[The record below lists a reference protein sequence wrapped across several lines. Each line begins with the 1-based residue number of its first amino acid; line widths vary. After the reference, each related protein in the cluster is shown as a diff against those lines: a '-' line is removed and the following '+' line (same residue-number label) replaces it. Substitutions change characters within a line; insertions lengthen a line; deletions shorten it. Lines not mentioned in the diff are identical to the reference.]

1 MDATPE
7 PALRERL
14 TAIVGAGGLLTGSAD
29 MAPYLVDERKRY
41 RGAAQAVVRPSTTD
55 EVARVV
61 ALCAEGKI
69 PIVPQGG
76 NTGLCGA
83 ATPDSSGR
91 ALVLSLARLNRVR
104 EVDPLNYTITVEA
117 GVILADVQ
125 NAAAEVDRLFPLSL
139 GGEGTARIGGNLS
152 TNAGGTGVLR
162 YGNARDLALG
172 LEVVLPDG
180 RVWDGLSALR
190 KDNTGYDLKH
200 LFIGAEGTLGIITAA
215 VLKLFPR
222 PRAVETALVAIDDPA
237 AAVELLARARAATG
251 DRVTAFELILRLP
264 FEMTIARIEGTRDP
278 FAERH
283 PCYVLAELSAGS
295 EHDDVRG
302 RMESLLAEAMEDG
315 LVRDAVIA
323 ESGGQAADFWKIRET
338 VPEAQTRDGISIKHD
353 VSVPVSRI
361 PAFMREAAAAAETAV
376 DGVRVCAF
384 GHVGDGNLHF
394 NMSQPAGG
402 DGAAFLARESELNAI
417 VHDAAARH
425 GGSISAEHGIG
436 QLKREALVQYKP
448 GIAIDLMRR
457 IKQALDP
464 DNLMNPGKVLD
475 PPDSRPARRTS

>member
-1 MDATPE
+1 METNLQG
-7 PALRERL
+7 ALRERL
-14 TAIVGAGGLLTGSAD
+14 AGIVGAGGLLTEPAD
-29 MAPYLVDERKRY
+29 MAPYLVDERERY
-41 RGAAQAVVRPSTTD
+41 RGAAPAVVRPSTV
-55 EVARVV
+55 EQVASVV
-61 ALCAEGKI
+61 ALCAAEKI

-83 ATPDSSGR
+83 ATPDGSGR
-91 ALVLSLARLNRVR
+91 ELVLSLTRLNRVR

-125 NAAAEVDRLFPLSL
+125 KAAAEVDRLFPLSL

-180 RVWDGLSALR
+180 RIWDGLSALR

-222 PRAVETALVAIDDPA
+222 PRALETALVAIDDPA

-264 FEMTIARIEGTRDP
+264 FALVLAEIAGTRDP
-278 FAERH
+278 FDAPH
-283 PCYVLAELSAGS
+283 PCYVLVELSSGAAR
-295 EHDDVRG
+295 DDVRG
-302 RMESLLAEAMEDG
+302 LMESVLAAAMEDG

-323 ESGGQAADFWKIRET
+323 ESGAQAADFWKIRET
-338 VPEAQTRDGISIKHD
+338 LPEAQKLDGASVKHD
-353 VSVPVSRI
+353 ISVPVSRI
-361 PAFMREAAAAAETAV
+361 PAFMAEAAAEAEAAV

-384 GHVGDGNLHF
+384 GHVGDGNLHY
-394 NMSQPAGG
+394 NMSQPVGVDA
-402 DGAAFLARESELNAI
+402 AAFLEREGELNAI

-436 QLKREALVQYKP
+436 QLKREALIHYKP
-448 GIAIDLMRR
+448 DVAIDLMRR

-464 DNLMNPGKVLD
+464 DNLMNPGKVLA
-475 PPDSRPARRTS
+475 PPEP

>member
-1 MDATPE
+1 MEAKLQT
-7 PALRERL
+7 ALRERL
-14 TAIVGAGGLLTGSAD
+14 TEIVGAAGVLTEPAD
-29 MAPYLVDERKRY
+29 MAPFLVDERARY
-41 RGAAQAVVRPSTTD
+41 RGATPAVVRPSTTE

-61 ALCAEGKI
+61 ALCAAEKI

-76 NTGLCGA
+76 NTGLCGG
-83 ATPDSSGR
+83 ATPHASGR
-91 ALVLSLARLNRVR
+91 ELVVSLARLNRVR

-125 NAAAEVDRLFPLSL
+125 KAAAEADRLFPLSL

-222 PRAVETALVAIDDPA
+222 PHAVETALVALDDPA
-237 AAVELLARARAATG
+237 AAVALLARARAATG

-264 FEMTIARIEGTRDP
+264 FELVLAEIPGTRDP
-278 FAERH
+278 FAGRH
-283 PCYVLAELSAGS
+283 PCYVLAELSAGAG
-295 EHDDVRG
+295 EDDARG
-302 RMESLLAEAMEDG
+302 QMESLLAGAMEDG

-323 ESGGQAADFWKIRET
+323 GSGAQAADFWKLRET
-338 VPEAQTRDGISIKHD
+338 IPEAQKQDGASIKHD
-353 VSVPVSRI
+353 ISVPVSRI
-361 PAFMREAAAAAETAV
+361 PGFMEEAAAAAEAAV

-394 NMSQPAGG
+394 NMNQPVGG
-402 DGAAFLARESELNAI
+402 DPAAFLEREDELNTI
-417 VHDAAARH
+417 VHDAASRH

-436 QLKREALVQYKP
+436 QLKREALIHYKP
-448 GIAIDLMRR
+448 AVAIELMRR
-457 IKQALDP
+457 IKAALDP
-464 DNLMNPGKVLD
+464 DNLMNPGKVLA
-475 PPDSRPARRTS
+475 PPDR

>member
-1 MDATPE
+1 MLQG
-7 PALRERL
+7 ALRERL
-14 TAIVGAGGLLTGSAD
+14 ADIVGAGGLLTEPAD
-29 MAPYLVDERKRY
+29 MAPFLVDERGRY
-41 RGAAQAVVRPSTTD
+41 RGATPAVVRPSTVD

-61 ALCAEGKI
+61 ALCAAEKI

-83 ATPDSSGR
+83 ATPDASGR
-91 ALVLSLARLNRVR
+91 ELVVSLARLNRVR
-104 EVDPLNYTITVEA
+104 EVDALNYTITVEA

-125 NAAAEVDRLFPLSL
+125 KAAEEADRLFPLSL

-222 PRAVETALVAIDDPA
+222 PRAVETGLVAVDDPA
-237 AAVELLARARAATG
+237 AAVALLARARAATG

-264 FEMTIARIEGTRDP
+264 LELVLAEIAGTRDP
-278 FAERH
+278 FSAPH
-283 PCYVLAELSAGS
+283 PCYVLVELSAGA
-295 EHDDVRG
+295 EEDDARG
-302 RMESLLAEAMEDG
+302 QMESVLAAAMEDG

-323 ESGGQAADFWKIRET
+323 GSGAQAADFWKIRET
-338 VPEAQTRDGISIKHD
+338 LPEAQKLYGASVKHD
-353 VSVPVSRI
+353 ISVPVSRI
-361 PAFMREAAAAAETAV
+361 PAFMAEAAAAAEAAV

-384 GHVGDGNLHF
+384 GHVGDGNLHY
-394 NMSQPAGG
+394 NMSQPVGG
-402 DGAAFLARESELNAI
+402 DGDSFLARESELNAI
-417 VHDAAARH
+417 VHDTAARH

-436 QLKREALVQYKP
+436 QLKREALAHYKP
-448 GIAIDLMRR
+448 DIAIELMRR
-457 IKQALDP
+457 IKAALDP
-464 DNLMNPGKVLD
+464 DNLMNPGKVLT
-475 PPDSRPARRTS
+475 PPDP

>member
-1 MDATPE
+1 MEAKLE
-7 PALRERL
+7 SALRERL
-14 TAIVGAGGLLTGSAD
+14 TEIVGAAGVLTEPAD
-29 MAPYLVDERKRY
+29 MAPFLVDERARY
-41 RGAAQAVVRPSTTD
+41 RGATPAVVRPSTTE
-55 EVARVV
+55 EVARIV
-61 ALCAEGKI
+61 ALCAAEKI

-76 NTGLCGA
+76 NTGLCGG
-83 ATPDSSGR
+83 ATPNASGR
-91 ALVLSLARLNRVR
+91 ELVVSLARLNRVR

-125 NAAAEVDRLFPLSL
+125 KAAAEADRLFPLSL

-222 PRAVETALVAIDDPA
+222 PHAVETALVALDDPA
-237 AAVELLARARAATG
+237 AAVALLARARAATG

-264 FEMTIARIEGTRDP
+264 FELVLAEIPGTRDP

-283 PCYVLAELSAGS
+283 PCYVLAELSAGAG
-295 EHDDVRG
+295 EDDARG
-302 RMESLLAEAMEDG
+302 RMESLLAAAMEDG

-323 ESGGQAADFWKIRET
+323 ESGAQAADFWKLRET
-338 VPEAQTRDGISIKHD
+338 IPEAQKLDGASIKHD
-353 VSVPVSRI
+353 ISVPVSRI
-361 PAFMREAAAAAETAV
+361 PVFMEEAAAAAVAAV

-394 NMSQPAGG
+394 NMNQPVGG
-402 DGAAFLARESELNAI
+402 DPAAFLEREDELNTI
-417 VHDAAARH
+417 VHDAASRH

-436 QLKREALVQYKP
+436 QLKREALIHYKP
-448 GIAIDLMRR
+448 AVAIELMRR
-457 IKQALDP
+457 IKAALDP
-464 DNLMNPGKVLD
+464 DNLMNPGKVLA
-475 PPDSRPARRTS
+475 PPDR

>member
-1 MDATPE
+1 MEAKLQT
-7 PALRERL
+7 ALRERL
-14 TAIVGAGGLLTGSAD
+14 TEIVGAAGVLTEPAD
-29 MAPYLVDERKRY
+29 MAPFLVDERARY
-41 RGAAQAVVRPSTTD
+41 RGATPAVVRPSTTE

-61 ALCAEGKI
+61 ALCAAEKI

-76 NTGLCGA
+76 NTGLCGG
-83 ATPDSSGR
+83 ATPHASGR
-91 ALVLSLARLNRVR
+91 ELVVSLARLNRVR

-125 NAAAEVDRLFPLSL
+125 KAAAEADRLFPLSL

-222 PRAVETALVAIDDPA
+222 PHAVETALVALDDPA
-237 AAVELLARARAATG
+237 AAVALLARARAATG

-264 FEMTIARIEGTRDP
+264 FELVLAEIPGTRDP
-278 FAERH
+278 FAGRH
-283 PCYVLAELSAGS
+283 PCYVLAELSAGAG
-295 EHDDVRG
+295 EDDVRG
-302 RMESLLAEAMEDG
+302 QMESLLAGAMEDG

-323 ESGGQAADFWKIRET
+323 GSGAQAADFWKLRET
-338 VPEAQTRDGISIKHD
+338 IPEAQKQDGASIKHD
-353 VSVPVSRI
+353 ISVPVSRI
-361 PAFMREAAAAAETAV
+361 PGFMEEAAAAAEAAV

-394 NMSQPAGG
+394 NMNQPVGG
-402 DGAAFLARESELNAI
+402 DPAAFLEREDELNTI
-417 VHDAAARH
+417 VHDAASRH

-436 QLKREALVQYKP
+436 QLKREALIHYKP
-448 GIAIDLMRR
+448 AIAIELMRR
-457 IKQALDP
+457 IKAALDP
-464 DNLMNPGKVLD
+464 DNLMNPGKVLA
-475 PPDSRPARRTS
+475 PPDR

>member
-1 MDATPE
+1 MEAKLQS
-7 PALRERL
+7 ALRERL
-14 TAIVGAGGLLTGSAD
+14 TEIVGAAGVLTEPAD
-29 MAPYLVDERKRY
+29 MAPFLVDERARY
-41 RGAAQAVVRPSTTD
+41 RGATPAVVRPSTTE
-55 EVARVV
+55 EVARIV
-61 ALCAEGKI
+61 ALCAAEKI

-76 NTGLCGA
+76 NTGLCGG
-83 ATPDSSGR
+83 ATPNASGR
-91 ALVLSLARLNRVR
+91 ELVVSLARLNRVR

-125 NAAAEVDRLFPLSL
+125 KAAAEVDRLFPLSL

-222 PRAVETALVAIDDPA
+222 PHAIETALVALDDPA
-237 AAVELLARARAATG
+237 AAVALLARARAATG

-264 FEMTIARIEGTRDP
+264 FELVLAEIPGTRDP
-278 FAERH
+278 FAGRH
-283 PCYVLAELSAGS
+283 PCYVLAELSAGAG
-295 EHDDVRG
+295 EDDARG
-302 RMESLLAEAMEDG
+302 RMESLLAAAMEDG

-323 ESGGQAADFWKIRET
+323 ESGAQAADFWKLRET
-338 VPEAQTRDGISIKHD
+338 IPEAQKLDGASIKHD
-353 VSVPVSRI
+353 ISVPVSRI
-361 PAFMREAAAAAETAV
+361 PVFMEEAAAAAMAAV

-394 NMSQPAGG
+394 NMNQPVGG
-402 DGAAFLARESELNAI
+402 DPAAFLEREDELNTI
-417 VHDAAARH
+417 VHDAASRH

-436 QLKREALVQYKP
+436 QLKREALIHYKP
-448 GIAIDLMRR
+448 AIAIELMRR
-457 IKQALDP
+457 IKAALDP
-464 DNLMNPGKVLD
+464 DNLMNPGKMLA
-475 PPDSRPARRTS
+475 PPDR

>member
-1 MDATPE
+1 MEAKLQT
-7 PALRERL
+7 ALRERL
-14 TAIVGAGGLLTGSAD
+14 TEIVGAAGVLTEPAD
-29 MAPYLVDERKRY
+29 MAPFLVDERARY
-41 RGAAQAVVRPSTTD
+41 RGATPAVVRPSTTE

-61 ALCAEGKI
+61 ALCAAEKI

-76 NTGLCGA
+76 NTGLCGG
-83 ATPDSSGR
+83 ATPHASGR
-91 ALVLSLARLNRVR
+91 ELVVSLARLNRVR

-125 NAAAEVDRLFPLSL
+125 KAAAEADRLFPLSL

-222 PRAVETALVAIDDPA
+222 PHAVETALVALDDPA
-237 AAVELLARARAATG
+237 AAVALLARARAATG

-264 FEMTIARIEGTRDP
+264 FELVLAEIPGTRDP
-278 FAERH
+278 FAGRH
-283 PCYVLAELSAGS
+283 PCYVLAELSAGAG
-295 EHDDVRG
+295 EDDARG
-302 RMESLLAEAMEDG
+302 QMESLLAGAMEDG

-323 ESGGQAADFWKIRET
+323 GSGAQAADFWKLRET
-338 VPEAQTRDGISIKHD
+338 IPEAQKLDGASIKHD
-353 VSVPVSRI
+353 ISVPVSRI
-361 PAFMREAAAAAETAV
+361 PGFMEEAAAAAEAAV

-394 NMSQPAGG
+394 NMNQPVGG
-402 DGAAFLARESELNAI
+402 DPAAFLEREDELNTI
-417 VHDAAARH
+417 VHDAASRH

-436 QLKREALVQYKP
+436 QLKREALIHYKP
-448 GIAIDLMRR
+448 AVAIELMRR
-457 IKQALDP
+457 IKAALDP
-464 DNLMNPGKVLD
+464 DNLMNPGKVLA
-475 PPDSRPARRTS
+475 PPDR

>member
-1 MDATPE
+1 MEAKLQT
-7 PALRERL
+7 ALRERL
-14 TAIVGAGGLLTGSAD
+14 TEIVGAAGVLTEPAD
-29 MAPYLVDERKRY
+29 MAPFLVDERARY
-41 RGAAQAVVRPSTTD
+41 RGATPAVVRPSTTE

-61 ALCAEGKI
+61 ALCAAEKI

-76 NTGLCGA
+76 NTGLCGG
-83 ATPDSSGR
+83 ATPHASGR
-91 ALVLSLARLNRVR
+91 ELVVSLARLNRVR

-125 NAAAEVDRLFPLSL
+125 KAAAEADRLFPLSL

-222 PRAVETALVAIDDPA
+222 PHAVETALVALDDPA
-237 AAVELLARARAATG
+237 AAVALLARARAATG

-264 FEMTIARIEGTRDP
+264 FELVLAEIPGTRDP
-278 FAERH
+278 FAGRH
-283 PCYVLAELSAGS
+283 PCYVLAELSAGAG
-295 EHDDVRG
+295 EDDVRG
-302 RMESLLAEAMEDG
+302 QMESLLAGAMEDG

-323 ESGGQAADFWKIRET
+323 GSGAQAADFWKLRET
-338 VPEAQTRDGISIKHD
+338 IPEAQKLDGASIKHD
-353 VSVPVSRI
+353 ISVPVSRI
-361 PAFMREAAAAAETAV
+361 PGFMEEAAAAAEAAV

-394 NMSQPAGG
+394 NMNQPVGG
-402 DGAAFLARESELNAI
+402 DPAAFLEREDELNTI
-417 VHDAAARH
+417 VHDAASRH

-436 QLKREALVQYKP
+436 QLKREALIHYKP
-448 GIAIDLMRR
+448 AVAIELMRR
-457 IKQALDP
+457 IKAALDP
-464 DNLMNPGKVLD
+464 DNLMNPGKVLA
-475 PPDSRPARRTS
+475 PPDR

>member
-1 MDATPE
+1 MEAKLE
-7 PALRERL
+7 SALRERL
-14 TAIVGAGGLLTGSAD
+14 TEIVGAAGVLTEPAD
-29 MAPYLVDERKRY
+29 MAPFLVDERARY
-41 RGAAQAVVRPSTTD
+41 RGAAPAVVRPSTTE

-61 ALCAEGKI
+61 ALCAAEKI

-76 NTGLCGA
+76 NTGLCGG
-83 ATPDSSGR
+83 ATPHASGR
-91 ALVLSLARLNRVR
+91 ELVVSLARLNRVR
-104 EVDPLNYTITVEA
+104 EVDSLNYTITVEA

-125 NAAAEVDRLFPLSL
+125 KAAAEADRLFPLSL

-222 PRAVETALVAIDDPA
+222 PHAVETALVALDDPA
-237 AAVELLARARAATG
+237 AAVALLARARAATG

-264 FEMTIARIEGTRDP
+264 FELVLAEIPGTRDP

-283 PCYVLAELSAGS
+283 PCYVLAELSAGAG
-295 EHDDVRG
+295 EDDARG
-302 RMESLLAEAMEDG
+302 RMESLLAAAMEDG

-323 ESGGQAADFWKIRET
+323 ESGAQAADFWKLRET
-338 VPEAQTRDGISIKHD
+338 IPEAQKLDGASIKHD
-353 VSVPVSRI
+353 ISVPVSRI
-361 PAFMREAAAAAETAV
+361 PVFMEEAAAAAVAAV

-394 NMSQPAGG
+394 NMNQPVGG
-402 DGAAFLARESELNAI
+402 DPAAFLEREDELNTI
-417 VHDAAARH
+417 VHDAASRH

-436 QLKREALVQYKP
+436 QLKREALIHYKP
-448 GIAIDLMRR
+448 AVAIELMRR
-457 IKQALDP
+457 IKAALDP
-464 DNLMNPGKVLD
+464 DNLMNPGKVLA
-475 PPDSRPARRTS
+475 PPDR

>member
-1 MDATPE
+1 MEAKLE
-7 PALRERL
+7 SALRERL
-14 TAIVGAGGLLTGSAD
+14 TEIVGAAGVLTEPAD
-29 MAPYLVDERKRY
+29 MAPFLVDERARY
-41 RGAAQAVVRPSTTD
+41 RGATPAVVRPSTTE

-61 ALCAEGKI
+61 ALCAAEKI

-76 NTGLCGA
+76 NTGLCGG
-83 ATPDSSGR
+83 ATPHASGR
-91 ALVLSLARLNRVR
+91 ELVVSLARLNRVR

-125 NAAAEVDRLFPLSL
+125 KAAAEADRLFPLSL

-222 PRAVETALVAIDDPA
+222 PHAVETALVALDDPA
-237 AAVELLARARAATG
+237 AAVALLARARAATG

-264 FEMTIARIEGTRDP
+264 FDLVLAEIPGTRDP

-283 PCYVLAELSAGS
+283 PCYVLAELSAGAG
-295 EHDDVRG
+295 EDDARG
-302 RMESLLAEAMEDG
+302 RMESLLAAAMEDG

-323 ESGGQAADFWKIRET
+323 ESGAQAADFWKLRET
-338 VPEAQTRDGISIKHD
+338 IPEAQKLDGASIKHD
-353 VSVPVSRI
+353 ISVPVSRI
-361 PAFMREAAAAAETAV
+361 PVFMEEAAAAAVAAV

-394 NMSQPAGG
+394 NMNQPVGG
-402 DGAAFLARESELNAI
+402 DPAAFLEREDELNTI
-417 VHDAAARH
+417 VHDAASRH

-436 QLKREALVQYKP
+436 QLKREALIHYKP
-448 GIAIDLMRR
+448 AVAIELMRR
-457 IKQALDP
+457 IKAALDP
-464 DNLMNPGKVLD
+464 DNLMNPGKVLA
-475 PPDSRPARRTS
+475 PPDR

>member
-1 MDATPE
+1 MEANLQS
-7 PALRERL
+7 ALRERL
-14 TAIVGAGGLLTGSAD
+14 AGIVGAGGLLTEPAD
-29 MAPYLVDERKRY
+29 MAPYLVDERERY
-41 RGAAQAVVRPSTTD
+41 RGAAPAVVRPSTVE
-55 EVARVV
+55 EVARIV
-61 ALCAEGKI
+61 ALCAAEKI

-83 ATPDSSGR
+83 ATPDGSGR
-91 ALVLSLARLNRVR
+91 ELVLSLTRLDRVR

-125 NAAAEVDRLFPLSL
+125 KAAAEADRLFPLSL

-222 PRAVETALVAIDDPA
+222 PRALETALVAIDDPA

-264 FEMTIARIEGTRDP
+264 FELVLAEIAGARDP
-278 FAERH
+278 FDDVH
-283 PCYVLAELSAGS
+283 PCYVLFELSSGAAR
-295 EHDDVRG
+295 DDVRG
-302 RMESLLAEAMEDG
+302 LMESVLAEAMEDG

-323 ESGGQAADFWKIRET
+323 ESGAQAADFWKIRET
-338 VPEAQTRDGISIKHD
+338 LPEAQKRHGASVKHD
-353 VSVPVSRI
+353 ISVPVSRI
-361 PAFMREAAAAAETAV
+361 PAFMAEAAAAAEAAV

-384 GHVGDGNLHF
+384 GHVGDGNLHY
-394 NMSQPAGG
+394 NMSQPVGTDPAT
-402 DGAAFLARESELNAI
+402 FLEREGEINAI

-436 QLKREALVQYKP
+436 QLKRDALIQYKP
-448 GIAIDLMRR
+448 GVAIDLMRR

-464 DNLMNPGKVLD
+464 DNLMNPGKVLA
-475 PPDSRPARRTS
+475 PPDP

>member
-1 MDATPE
+1 MEATLE
-7 PALRERL
+7 PALRDRL
-14 TAIVGAGGLLTGSAD
+14 TDIVGAGGLLTEPAD
-29 MAPYLVDERKRY
+29 MAPFLVDERKRY
-41 RGAAQAVVRPSTTD
+41 RGAAPAVVRPSTTD

-61 ALCAEGKI
+61 ALCAAGKI

-83 ATPDSSGR
+83 ATPDASGR

-125 NAAAEVDRLFPLSL
+125 KAAAEVDRLFPLSL

-222 PRAVETALVAIDDPA
+222 PHAVETALVAIDDPA

-251 DRVTAFELILRLP
+251 DRVSAFELILRLP

-283 PCYVLAELSAGS
+283 PCYVLAELSAGAGQ
-295 EHDDVRG
+295 DDVRG
-302 RMESLLAEAMEDG
+302 QMESLLADAMEDG

-323 ESGGQAADFWKIRET
+323 ESGAQAADFWKIRET
-338 VPEAQTRDGISIKHD
+338 VPEAQTREGVSIKHD
-353 VSVPVSRI
+353 ISVPVSRI
-361 PAFMREAAAAAETAV
+361 PVFMAEAAAAAEAAV

-402 DGAAFLARESELNAI
+402 DGAAFLEREAELNAI
-417 VHDAAARH
+417 VHDTAARH

-436 QLKREALVQYKP
+436 QLKREALVRYKP

-457 IKQALDP
+457 IKAALDP
-464 DNLMNPGKVLD
+464 DNLMNPGKVLA
-475 PPDSRPARRTS
+475 PPDP

>member
-1 MDATPE
+1 METNLQG
-7 PALRERL
+7 ALRERL
-14 TAIVGAGGLLTGSAD
+14 AGIVDAGGLLTEPAD
-29 MAPYLVDERKRY
+29 MAPYLVDERERY
-41 RGAAQAVVRPSTTD
+41 HGATPAVVRPSTV
-55 EVARVV
+55 EQVASVV
-61 ALCAEGKI
+61 ALCAAEKI

-83 ATPDSSGR
+83 ATPDGSGR
-91 ALVLSLARLNRVR
+91 ELVLSLTRLNRVR

-125 NAAAEVDRLFPLSL
+125 KAAAEVDRLFPLSL

-180 RVWDGLSALR
+180 RIWDGLSALR

-222 PRAVETALVAIDDPA
+222 PRALETALVAIDDPA

-264 FEMTIARIEGTRDP
+264 FALVLAEIAGTRDP
-278 FAERH
+278 FDAPH
-283 PCYVLAELSAGS
+283 PCYVLVELSSGAAR
-295 EHDDVRG
+295 DDVRG
-302 RMESLLAEAMEDG
+302 LMESVLAAAMEDG

-323 ESGGQAADFWKIRET
+323 ESGAQAADFWKIRET
-338 VPEAQTRDGISIKHD
+338 LPEAQKLDGASVKHD
-353 VSVPVSRI
+353 ISVPVSRI
-361 PAFMREAAAAAETAV
+361 PAFMAEAAAEAEAAV

-384 GHVGDGNLHF
+384 GHVGDGNLHY
-394 NMSQPAGG
+394 NMSQPVGVDA
-402 DGAAFLARESELNAI
+402 AAFLEREGELNAI

-436 QLKREALVQYKP
+436 QLKREALIHYKP
-448 GIAIDLMRR
+448 DVAIDLMRR

-464 DNLMNPGKVLD
+464 DNLMNPGKVLA
-475 PPDSRPARRTS
+475 PPEP

>member
-1 MDATPE
+1 MEAKLQT
-7 PALRERL
+7 ALRERL
-14 TAIVGAGGLLTGSAD
+14 TEIVGAAGVLTEPAD
-29 MAPYLVDERKRY
+29 MAPFLVDERARY
-41 RGAAQAVVRPSTTD
+41 RGATPAVVRPSTTE

-61 ALCAEGKI
+61 ALCAAEKI

-76 NTGLCGA
+76 NTGLCGG
-83 ATPDSSGR
+83 ATPHASGR
-91 ALVLSLARLNRVR
+91 ELVVSLARLNRVR

-125 NAAAEVDRLFPLSL
+125 KAAAEVDRLFPLSL

-222 PRAVETALVAIDDPA
+222 PHAVETALVALDDPA
-237 AAVELLARARAATG
+237 AAVALLARARAATG

-264 FEMTIARIEGTRDP
+264 FELVLAEIPGTRDP
-278 FAERH
+278 FAGRH
-283 PCYVLAELSAGS
+283 PCYVLAELSAGAG
-295 EHDDVRG
+295 EDDVRG
-302 RMESLLAEAMEDG
+302 QMESLLAGAMEDG

-323 ESGGQAADFWKIRET
+323 GSGAQAADFWKLRET
-338 VPEAQTRDGISIKHD
+338 IPEAQKQDGASIKHD
-353 VSVPVSRI
+353 ISVPVSRI
-361 PAFMREAAAAAETAV
+361 PGFMEEAAAAAEAAV

-394 NMSQPAGG
+394 NMNQPVGG
-402 DGAAFLARESELNAI
+402 DPAAFLEREDELNTI
-417 VHDAAARH
+417 VHDAASRH

-436 QLKREALVQYKP
+436 QLKREALIHYKP
-448 GIAIDLMRR
+448 AVAIELMRR
-457 IKQALDP
+457 IKAALDP
-464 DNLMNPGKVLD
+464 DNLMNPGKVLA
-475 PPDSRPARRTS
+475 PPDR

>member
-1 MDATPE
+1 MEATLRS
-7 PALRERL
+7 ALHQRL
-14 TAIVGAGGLLTGSAD
+14 AGIVGAAGLLTEPAD
-29 MAPYLVDERKRY
+29 MAPYLVDERDRY
-41 RGAAQAVVRPSTTD
+41 RGAAPAVVRPSTTE
-55 EVARVV
+55 EVSRVV
-61 ALCAEGKI
+61 ALCAAERI

-83 ATPDSSGR
+83 ATPDASGR
-91 ALVLSLARLNRVR
+91 SLVVSLTRLNRVR

-125 NAAAEVDRLFPLSL
+125 KAAAEADRLFPLSL
-139 GGEGTARIGGNLS
+139 GGEGTARIGGNLA

-222 PRAVETALVAIDDPA
+222 PHAVETALVAVDGPA

-264 FEMTIARIEGTRDP
+264 FALVLAEIPGTRDP
-278 FAERH
+278 FAEPH
-283 PCYVLAELSAGS
+283 PCYVLVELSAGAG
-295 EHDDVRG
+295 DDDLRG
-302 RMESLLAEAMEDG
+302 RMESVLADALEGG
-315 LVRDAVIA
+315 LVRDAAIA
-323 ESGGQAADFWKIRET
+323 ESGAQAADFWKIRET
-338 VPEAQTRDGISIKHD
+338 LPEAQKLDGASVKHD
-353 VSVPVSRI
+353 ISVPVSRI
-361 PAFMREAAAAAETAV
+361 PAFMAEAAAAAEAAV

-384 GHVGDGNLHF
+384 GHVGDGNLHY

-402 DGAAFLARESELNAI
+402 DAAAFLRREGELNAI
-417 VHDAAARH
+417 VHDTAARH

-436 QLKREALVQYKP
+436 QLKRDELARYKP
-448 GIAIDLMRR
+448 GIALELMRR
-457 IKQALDP
+457 IKAALDP
-464 DNLMNPGKVLD
+464 DGLMNPGKVLA
-475 PPDSRPARRTS
+475 PPDR

>member
-1 MDATPE
+1 MEAKLQT
-7 PALRERL
+7 ALRERL
-14 TAIVGAGGLLTGSAD
+14 TEIVGAAGVLTEPAD
-29 MAPYLVDERKRY
+29 MAPFLVDERARY
-41 RGAAQAVVRPSTTD
+41 RGATPAVVRPSTTE

-61 ALCAEGKI
+61 ALCAAEKI

-76 NTGLCGA
+76 NTGLCGG
-83 ATPDSSGR
+83 ATPHASGR
-91 ALVLSLARLNRVR
+91 ELVVSLARLNRVR

-125 NAAAEVDRLFPLSL
+125 KAAAEADRLFPLSL

-222 PRAVETALVAIDDPA
+222 PHAIETALVALDDPA
-237 AAVELLARARAATG
+237 AAVALLARARAATG

-264 FEMTIARIEGTRDP
+264 FELVLAEIPGTRDP
-278 FAERH
+278 FAGRH
-283 PCYVLAELSAGS
+283 PCYVLAELSAGAG
-295 EHDDVRG
+295 EDDARG
-302 RMESLLAEAMEDG
+302 RMESLLAAAMEDG

-323 ESGGQAADFWKIRET
+323 ESGAQAADFWKLRET
-338 VPEAQTRDGISIKHD
+338 IPEAQKLDGASIKHD
-353 VSVPVSRI
+353 ISVPVSRI
-361 PAFMREAAAAAETAV
+361 PVFMEEAATAAVAAV
-376 DGVRVCAF
+376 EGVRVCAF

-394 NMSQPAGG
+394 NMNQPVGG
-402 DGAAFLARESELNAI
+402 DPAAFLEREDELNTI
-417 VHDAAARH
+417 VHDAASRH

-436 QLKREALVQYKP
+436 QLKREALIHYKP
-448 GIAIDLMRR
+448 AIAIELMRR
-457 IKQALDP
+457 IKAALDP
-464 DNLMNPGKVLD
+464 DNLMNPGKVLA
-475 PPDSRPARRTS
+475 PPDR

>member
-1 MDATPE
+1 MEAKLQT
-7 PALRERL
+7 ALRERL
-14 TAIVGAGGLLTGSAD
+14 TEIVGAAGVLTEPAD
-29 MAPYLVDERKRY
+29 MAPFLVDERARY
-41 RGAAQAVVRPSTTD
+41 RGATPAVVRPSTTD

-61 ALCAEGKI
+61 ALCAAEKI

-76 NTGLCGA
+76 NTGLCGG
-83 ATPDSSGR
+83 ATPHAGGR
-91 ALVLSLARLNRVR
+91 ELVVSLARLNRVR

-125 NAAAEVDRLFPLSL
+125 KAAAEVDRLFPLSL

-222 PRAVETALVAIDDPA
+222 PHAVETALVALDDPA
-237 AAVELLARARAATG
+237 AAVALLARARAATG

-264 FEMTIARIEGTRDP
+264 FELVLAEIPGTRDP
-278 FAERH
+278 FAGRH
-283 PCYVLAELSAGS
+283 PCYVLAELSAGAG
-295 EHDDVRG
+295 EDDVRG
-302 RMESLLAEAMEDG
+302 QMESLLAGAMEDG

-323 ESGGQAADFWKIRET
+323 GSGAQAADFWKLRET
-338 VPEAQTRDGISIKHD
+338 IPEAQKLDGASIKHD
-353 VSVPVSRI
+353 ISVPVSRI
-361 PAFMREAAAAAETAV
+361 PGFMEEAAAAAEAAV

-394 NMSQPAGG
+394 NMNQPVGG
-402 DGAAFLARESELNAI
+402 DPAAFLEREDELNTI
-417 VHDAAARH
+417 VHDAASRH

-436 QLKREALVQYKP
+436 QLKREALIHYKP
-448 GIAIDLMRR
+448 AVAIELMRR
-457 IKQALDP
+457 IKAALDP
-464 DNLMNPGKVLD
+464 DNLMNPGKVLA
-475 PPDSRPARRTS
+475 PPDR

>member
-1 MDATPE
+1 MEAKLQT
-7 PALRERL
+7 ALRERL
-14 TAIVGAGGLLTGSAD
+14 TEIVGAAGVLTEPAD
-29 MAPYLVDERKRY
+29 MAPFLVDERARY
-41 RGAAQAVVRPSTTD
+41 RGATPAVVRPSTTE

-61 ALCAEGKI
+61 ALCAAEKI

-76 NTGLCGA
+76 NTGLCGG
-83 ATPDSSGR
+83 ATPHASGR
-91 ALVLSLARLNRVR
+91 ELVVSLARLNRVR

-125 NAAAEVDRLFPLSL
+125 KAAAEADRLFPLSL

-222 PRAVETALVAIDDPA
+222 PHAVETALVALDDPA
-237 AAVELLARARAATG
+237 AAVALLARARAATG

-264 FEMTIARIEGTRDP
+264 FELVLAEIPGTRDP
-278 FAERH
+278 FAGRH
-283 PCYVLAELSAGS
+283 PCYVLAELSAGAG
-295 EHDDVRG
+295 EDDARG
-302 RMESLLAEAMEDG
+302 QMESLLAGAMEDG

-323 ESGGQAADFWKIRET
+323 ESGAQAADFWKLRET
-338 VPEAQTRDGISIKHD
+338 IPEAQKQDGASIKHD
-353 VSVPVSRI
+353 ISVPVSRI
-361 PAFMREAAAAAETAV
+361 PGFMEEAAAAAEAAV

-394 NMSQPAGG
+394 NMNQPVGG
-402 DGAAFLARESELNAI
+402 DPAAFLEREDELNTI
-417 VHDAAARH
+417 VHDAASRH

-436 QLKREALVQYKP
+436 QLKREALIHYKP
-448 GIAIDLMRR
+448 AVAIELMRR
-457 IKQALDP
+457 IKAALDP
-464 DNLMNPGKVLD
+464 DNLMNPGKVLA
-475 PPDSRPARRTS
+475 PPDR